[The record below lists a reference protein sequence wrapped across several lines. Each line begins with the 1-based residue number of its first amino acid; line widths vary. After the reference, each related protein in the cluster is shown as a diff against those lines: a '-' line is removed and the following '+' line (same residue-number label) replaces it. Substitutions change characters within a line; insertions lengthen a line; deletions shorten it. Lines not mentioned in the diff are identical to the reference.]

1 MLRELCHLAAREH
14 LIGDSAFDVRPIAW
28 MIALKANGDFL
39 HFSGTHQREAM
50 AEPKKGAKPKKPK
63 EFAKK
68 FTIPRQF
75 NPETGGTRTSDP
87 YAYFLV
93 DKSDYVLGCALGTKA
108 GQPPTDKKLLNRL
121 QLFTARISD
130 CHAATKEERL
140 KAVITFL
147 KRLETDGLPVDL
159 PEKTAPGDLFA
170 FVVRPDIDEFVHD
183 NSTVLEYWRKAC
195 SKGIGGDSSDGWQ
208 CLITGESVGKPT
220 LFPMVKRVPGGQ
232 AQTGVVSFNSPAFES
247 YGWARNANAPVSP
260 EAAQAA
266 AVAMNRLLDPAYQT
280 QEGKVLSK
288 RNIRISEDTVACFWA
303 KEVGGDDTA
312 DSLPAALQADP
323 GGKPGEFWR
332 AAWRGKAPPSMDPTR
347 FYAVTLTGAQ
357 GRAIVRDWYET
368 TVGEVQ
374 ASVAKYFEQLEIAPN
389 TFPGKG
395 KDLPPAYG
403 LRTIQESLTASN
415 KADDLPSKFAAEI
428 FGACINQKRRFPS
441 SLLVMALDRM
451 RAEASRDQ
459 WIDSYRRDA
468 RAGLIKAILMRNHP
482 EQNSNLTP
490 TMDEKNKQ
498 PGYLL
503 GRLFACIERMQYLAL
518 GEVNANVANRYFSS
532 ASTNPQLVFP
542 SLVRDLT
549 GHYFK
554 KAERKKSG
562 SAWMV
567 QRHVCDI
574 QALYGEVMNP
584 EIGYPARLSPVE
596 QGLFMIGYHTQRGL
610 YLPKREK
617 TGEETKTEQPEAAIP
632 DAT

>member
-28 MIALKANGDFL
+28 MIELKANGDFL
-39 HFSGTHQREAM
+39 HFSGTHQQEPM
-50 AEPKKGAKPKKPK
+50 PEPKKGAKPKKPK

-75 NPETGGTRTSDP
+75 NPETGGTRTSGD

-121 QLFTARISD
+121 QLFTARISG
-130 CHAATKEERL
+130 CYAVTKEERL
-140 KAVITFL
+140 KAVLTFL
-147 KRLETDGLPVDL
+147 NRIEIDGLPVDL

-170 FVVRPDIDEFVHD
+170 FVVRPDIDEFVHEWPA
-183 NSTVLEYWRKAC
+183 VQQFWRLSCAMNNPAA
-195 SKGIGGDSSDGWQ
+195 DGWQ
-208 CLITGESVGKPT
+208 CLITGNSVSENL
-220 LFPMVKRVPGGQ
+220 LFPQIKRVPGAQ
-232 AQTGVVSFNSPAFES
+232 ASSGLVSFEMQASRS
-247 YGWARNANAPVSP
+247 YGWDKKENAPVSS

-266 AVAMNRLLDPAYQT
+266 SVAMNRLLDPAYQT
-280 QEGKVLSK
+280 QEGIVLPK
-288 RNIRISEDTVACFWA
+288 RHIRISDDTVACFWA

-312 DSLPAALQADP
+312 DSLPAGLQADP

-332 AAWRGKAPPSMDPTR
+332 AAWRGKAPPRMDPTK

-357 GRAIVRDWYET
+357 GRAMVRDWYET

-415 KADDLPSKFAAEI
+415 KADDLPSKFAAEL
-428 FGACINQKRRFPS
+428 FAACINQKRRFPS

-451 RAEASRDQ
+451 RAEANRDQ

-562 SAWMV
+562 SAWLV

-617 TGEETKTEQPEAAIP
+617 TGEENKMEQPDAAIS